1 VTSEAMR
8 RIDGLLLDIDGVL
21 AVSWEPIPGAI
32 DALVRLRE
40 VGVPF
45 RLITNT
51 TTHSRVALAET
62 LQAAGFDLEPREI
75 VTAVNATAT
84 YLRAT
89 HPNARAFVLSDGDP
103 ASDLEG
109 VRLVAVDHADVI
121 VIGGASDD
129 FTHATLTRAFRRL
142 LEGASLVGMHRNL
155 YWRTS
160 EGLELDGGAYI
171 AALEEAAEVRATI
184 CGKPS
189 PEFFR
194 SALSELGVPAER
206 AAMVGDDIVNDV
218 LGAQAVGMIGVLVR
232 TGKFRDGDL
241 TKGEP
246 NHVVDSIA
254 DLPSV
259 VGSS

>member
-1 VTSEAMR
+1 
-8 RIDGLLLDIDGVL
+8 
-21 AVSWEPIPGAI
+21 
-32 DALVRLRE
+32 
-40 VGVPF
+40 
-45 RLITNT
+45 
-51 TTHSRVALAET
+51 
-62 LQAAGFDLEPREI
+62 
-75 VTAVNATAT
+75 
-84 YLRAT
+84 
-89 HPNARAFVLSDGDP
+89 
-103 ASDLEG
+103 
-109 VRLVAVDHADVI
+109 
-121 VIGGASDD
+121 
-129 FTHATLTRAFRRL
+129 
-142 LEGASLVGMHRNL
+142 
-155 YWRTS
+155 
-160 EGLELDGGAYI
+160 
-171 AALEEAAEVRATI
+171 VRATI